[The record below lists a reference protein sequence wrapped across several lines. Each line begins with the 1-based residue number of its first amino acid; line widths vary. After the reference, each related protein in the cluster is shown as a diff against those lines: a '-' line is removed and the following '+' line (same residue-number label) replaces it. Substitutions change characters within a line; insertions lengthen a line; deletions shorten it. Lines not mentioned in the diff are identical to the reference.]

1 MDIFL
6 RNFDSWVLQT
16 ECAQSAAQDIG
27 RRNSGTDHFAK
38 PQLNQT
44 VYCYQEQQDGKVQYL
59 ASFRVPYH
67 EFAGGH
73 WAGFLPTWAD
83 VHPPS

>member
-6 RNFDSWVLQT
+6 RNFDSWVLQV

-38 PQLNQT
+38 SELNQT
-44 VYCYQEQQDGKVQYL
+44 VYRY
-59 ASFRVPYH
+59 
-67 EFAGGH
+67 
-73 WAGFLPTWAD
+73 
-83 VHPPS
+83 